1 MGRTVWPLIPPALPK
16 KGGATAVMLLC
27 PHRVALPQKV
37 LIFTRVQGA
46 MRPSKSVRL
55 ISQFT
60 LGEPLILAGFVY
72 RSEVG
77 GRVKTDISV

>member
-1 MGRTVWPLIPPALPK
+1 MGEQSGPSSPLHSQ

-72 RSEVG
+72 RSEI
-77 GRVKTDISV
+77 RLEVKTDISV